1 VDKTALETK
10 PYEHIGVIGAGAWGT
25 ALALVAAEAGRRV
38 TLWAR
43 EPDVVE
49 TINSRHEN
57 ERFLSGVRLPEAL
70 LATGD
75 LARLGAANTVLI
87 VVPAQHLRETL
98 AALAGHIR
106 PKLPLV
112 LCAKGIERGSGK
124 LLTEVLAECAPDAT
138 PAILSGP
145 SFARDVSRR
154 LPTAVTIAARK
165 QIALRLQASLGHST
179 FRPYASTDLTGVA
192 LGGAAKNVYA
202 IGCGIVSGLGLG
214 DSARAALLARSFAEL
229 CRLGA
234 ALGAKSETLMGLS
247 GLGDLVLTAT
257 SSTSRNFSFGCHL
270 GEGRALGELTAAG
283 QPLAEGVETA
293 AALVARATRQNIE
306 LPVAEAVAD
315 ILAGRLS
322 PEAAIPRLMA
332 RPFKSE

>member
-1 VDKTALETK
+1 MDKTSLETR
-10 PYEHIGVIGAGAWGT
+10 PYEHVGVLGGGAWGT

-43 EPDVVE
+43 EPEVVE
-49 TINSRHEN
+49 AINARHEN
-57 ERFLSGVRLPEAL
+57 ERFLSGVRLPETL
-70 LATGD
+70 SATGD
-75 LARLGAANTVLI
+75 LAGLRDANAVLV
-87 VVPAQHLRETL
+87 VVPAQHLRD
-98 AALAGHIR
+98 ALGALTRHIR

-124 LLTEVLAECAPDAT
+124 LLTEVMTECAPDAS

-145 SFARDVSRR
+145 SFARDVSQR
-154 LPTAVTIAARK
+154 LPTAITIAARK
-165 QIALRLQASLGHST
+165 QIALRLQATLGHPT
-179 FRPYASTDLTGVA
+179 FRPYASNDLTGVA

-214 DSARAALLARSFAEL
+214 ESARAALLARSFAEL

-234 ALGAKSETLMGLS
+234 VLGAKSETLMGLS

-257 SSTSRNFSFGCHL
+257 SPTSRNFSFGLHL
-270 GEGRALGELTAAG
+270 GQGCTRHELTASG

-293 AALVARATRQNIE
+293 SALVARAKRQDIE
-306 LPVAEAVAD
+306 LPVAEAIAD
-315 ILAGRLS
+315 ILEGRLAL
-322 PEAAIPRLMA
+322 EAAIPRLMA

>member
-1 VDKTALETK
+1 VDKTALETR
-10 PYEHIGVIGAGAWGT
+10 PYEHIGVLGAGAWGT

-43 EPDVVE
+43 EPEVVE
-49 TINSRHEN
+49 AINARHEN
-57 ERFLSGVRLPEAL
+57 GQFLSGVRLPDAL
-70 LATGD
+70 SATGD
-75 LARLGAANTVLI
+75 LSALRDANAVL
-87 VVPAQHLRETL
+87 VVAPAQHLRETL
-98 AALAGHIR
+98 AALARSIR
-106 PKLPLV
+106 PKVPLV

-124 LLTEVLAECAPDAT
+124 LLTEVLAECAPEAA

-165 QIALRLQASLGHST
+165 QIALRLQASLGHPT

-257 SSTSRNFSFGCHL
+257 STTSRNYAFGFHL
-270 GEGRALGELTAAG
+270 GQGRSQEELTASG

-293 AALVARATRQNIE
+293 AALVARAKRENIE
-306 LPVAEAVAD
+306 LPVAEAIAD
-315 ILAGRLS
+315 ILDGRLS
-322 PEAAIPRLMA
+322 LEAAIPRLMA

>member
-1 VDKTALETK
+1 VDKITLKTK

-25 ALALVAAEAGRRV
+25 ALALVAAEAGRLV

-43 EPDVVE
+43 EPELVLA
-49 TINSRHEN
+49 INSHHEN
-57 ERFLSGVRLPEAL
+57 IRFLPGVPLPQAL
-70 LATGD
+70 TATGD
-75 LARLGAANTVLI
+75 MAQLRAANTVL
-87 VVPAQHLRETL
+87 VVAPAQHLRATL
-98 AALAGHIR
+98 VALAGHIR
-106 PKLPLV
+106 PTTPLV
-112 LCAKGIERGSGK
+112 LCAKGIERHTGK

-138 PAILSGP
+138 PAVLSGP
-145 SFARDVSRR
+145 SFARDTARR

-165 QIALRLQASLGHST
+165 PIALRLQASLGHPT
-179 FRPYASTDLTGVA
+179 FRPYASSDLTGVA

-229 CRLGA
+229 CRLGKT
-234 ALGAKSETLMGLS
+234 LGAKSETLMGLS

-257 SSTSRNFSFGCHL
+257 SPASRNFSFGFRL
-270 GEGRALGELTAAG
+270 GEGRSRSELTAEG

-293 AALVARATRQNIE
+293 SALVTRAARQNIE

-315 ILAGRLS
+315 ILDGRLS
-322 PEAAIPRLMA
+322 LAAAIPRLMA

>member
-1 VDKTALETK
+1 M
-10 PYEHIGVIGAGAWGT
+10 
-25 ALALVAAEAGRRV
+25 
-38 TLWAR
+38 
-43 EPDVVE
+43 
-49 TINSRHEN
+49 
-57 ERFLSGVRLPEAL
+57 
-70 LATGD
+70 
-75 LARLGAANTVLI
+75 
-87 VVPAQHLRETL
+87 
-98 AALAGHIR
+98 
-106 PKLPLV
+106 
-112 LCAKGIERGSGK
+112 
-124 LLTEVLAECAPDAT
+124 TEVLAECAPAAI
-138 PAILSGP
+138 PAIFSGP
-145 SFARDVSRR
+145 SFARDVSLR

-165 QIALRLQASLGHST
+165 PIAMRLQASLGHPT
-179 FRPYASTDLTGVA
+179 FRPYASTDVTGVA

-257 SSTSRNFSFGCHL
+257 SPTSRNFSFGYHL
-270 GEGRALGELTAAG
+270 GQGRSSSELTAAG

-293 AALVARATRQNIE
+293 AALVARALRQNIE
-306 LPVAEAVAD
+306 LPVAEAIAD

-322 PEAAIPRLMA
+322 LEAAIPRLMA